1 MKKWRLI
8 VFAVPLLFYSLYT
21 VAATLFIRTTSIGIR
36 KKVRNGN
43 GIVLTFDDGPNPL
56 YTPKLLDLLAHH
68 TIKAVF
74 FVVGEHAENNPEIIQ
89 RMHEEG
95 HSIGIHHYKHVSNW
109 RLTPEQT
116 RQQISRTAE
125 VIKRITGSEPVFYRP
140 PWGRFNLAAPIV
152 SRRYETIMWSYILGD
167 WKVRTCKE
175 TLAEKLRAIPAD
187 GSIVVLHDDGSNPEA
202 DDKAPAHMLSV
213 LESYIQETTENGI
226 RFLSPDELMMSG
238 QGQSHVH

>member
-1 MKKWRLI
+1 MKKWRLVI
-8 VFAVPLLFYSLYT
+8 FAVPLLFYSLYT
-21 VAATLFIRTTSIGIR
+21 VAATLFIRKTSIGVR
-36 KKVRNGN
+36 KKVLNGN

-56 YTPKLLDLLAHH
+56 YTPKLLDLLAHY

-95 HSIGIHHYKHVSNW
+95 HSIGIHHYQHVSNW
-109 RLTPEQT
+109 RLTPKQT

-125 VIKRITGSEPVFYRP
+125 VIKRITGSEPAFYRP

-152 SRRYETIMWSYILGD
+152 SRPYETIMWSYILGD
-167 WKVRTCKE
+167 WKVKTCEE
-175 TLAEKLRAIPAD
+175 TLAERLRAIPAD
-187 GSIVVLHDDGSNPEA
+187 GSIVVLHDDGSNPGA
-202 DDKAPAHMLSV
+202 DNEAPAHMLSV

-238 QGQSHVH
+238 REQGHVH